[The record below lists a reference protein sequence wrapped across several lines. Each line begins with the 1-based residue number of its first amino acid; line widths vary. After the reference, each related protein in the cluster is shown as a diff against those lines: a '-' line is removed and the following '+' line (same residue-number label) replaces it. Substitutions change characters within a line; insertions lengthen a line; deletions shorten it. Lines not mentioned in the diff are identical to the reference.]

1 MGHPQFWLTGVL
13 SSGENLA
20 RGRRRSEI
28 DCVCWVCDFSRLY
41 LLVVG
46 CGTEMRE
53 MRCLCVS
60 QGTKKVFR
68 RRASFGLE
76 GGSGRRNRSGGREWW
91 VWRPGSRAVLIGFHA
106 LPGVGGARA
115 VVWEPTLRCQ
125 SVFDG
130 HVPGS
135 AVRCSFAVY
144 PAAREDGFGWSG
156 GRAGPATPITAVNDS
171 CLYMTAK
178 VCRSGRSA
186 RSATTCRSRFR
197 AFPAPD
203 HCQCLS

>member
-28 DCVCWVCDFSRLY
+28 DCVSWVCDFSRLY

-60 QGTKKVFR
+60 QGTKNVVR

-76 GGSGRRNRSGGREWW
+76 GVSGRRNRSGGREWRVGW
-91 VWRPGSRAVLIGFHA
+91 VRSRAVLIGVHA

-115 VVWEPTLRCQ
+115 VVWEPTLRRLGVRRPCARPG
-125 SVFDG
+125 SPVFVRG
-130 HVPGS
+130 VPG
-135 AVRCSFAVY
+135 C
-144 PAAREDGFGWSG
+144 AREGGLGWSG
-156 GRAGPATPITAVNDS
+156 GRAGSVAPIAGVNDS

-178 VCRSGRSA
+178 VCRSGQSA